1 MAFRLCVSAPL
12 RLAIPSR
19 YTRRFYSFLNSEQKD
34 ASFTQ
39 SAVTVRHSTKHQAI
53 AASTLNR
60 SKLVDL
66 KRWASS
72 ILLSCLNLLNE
83 QPLLK
88 QTMSQDASAR
98 TKLLK
103 PSSDASPFSAE
114 SLGSDV
120 TESAS
125 FPVESYADRLMDD
138 LFGDVERLLDS
149 GTMPSEPVRL
159 EPLETALAAP
169 KRSSFVDLVSP
180 LMRRSEVE
188 PPSALDEQ
196 DADALL
202 ANRDSTERSLA
213 QQPLSESV
221 RASVR
226 SYDRLLLGV
235 GCLSLLTVLAVW
247 LLNLYTQRQAAPVA
261 VAPTPASNAVPSTA
275 DNQFV
280 NYLQQA
286 LKAIDQ
292 QQSGSTTVGAN
303 GAPTSLPTVA
313 LPGTPTI
320 QNTSPTGTT
329 TPGTTTRPAT
339 GLSRLYV
346 PVYQVPQ
353 AGQPGSPSVAPLP
366 SVNAPTAVRQ
376 PIPLSVPGIVKKL
389 VGVLELGDRSAA
401 LIEINGVTQRYRI
414 GESIATSGWTLVE
427 VSQNQ
432 AVIRR
437 NGEVR
442 SIFAGQSF

>member
-1 MAFRLCVSAPL
+1 M
-12 RLAIPSR
+12 
-19 YTRRFYSFLNSEQKD
+19 NSEQKD
-34 ASFTQ
+34 APFTQ

-60 SKLVDL
+60 SRLVDP

-72 ILLSCLNLLNE
+72 ILLSCLNRLNE

-98 TKLLK
+98 TKLLQ

-159 EPLETALAAP
+159 EPLETVLAAP

-202 ANRDSTERSLA
+202 VNRNATERSLA

-221 RASVR
+221 SASVR

-247 LLNLYTQRQAAPVA
+247 LLSQYTQRQAAPVA
-261 VAPTPASNAVPSTA
+261 IAPPATNAVPSTA

-353 AGQPGSPSVAPLP
+353 AGQPGSPSVTPLP
-366 SVNAPTAVRQ
+366 SVKAPTAVRQ
-376 PIPLSVPGIVKKL
+376 PIPLSVPGIAKKL

-442 SIFAGQSF
+442 SIFTGQSF

>member
-1 MAFRLCVSAPL
+1 
-12 RLAIPSR
+12 
-19 YTRRFYSFLNSEQKD
+19 
-34 ASFTQ
+34 
-39 SAVTVRHSTKHQAI
+39 
-53 AASTLNR
+53 
-60 SKLVDL
+60 
-66 KRWASS
+66 
-72 ILLSCLNLLNE
+72 
-83 QPLLK
+83 
-88 QTMSQDASAR
+88 MSQDASAR
-98 TKLLK
+98 TKLLQ

-159 EPLETALAAP
+159 EPLETVLAAP

-202 ANRDSTERSLA
+202 VNRNATERSLA

-221 RASVR
+221 SASVR

-247 LLNLYTQRQAAPVA
+247 LLGQYTQRQAAPVA
-261 VAPTPASNAVPSTA
+261 IAPPATNAVPSTA

-292 QQSGSTTVGAN
+292 QQSGSTTVGAH

-353 AGQPGSPSVAPLP
+353 AGQPGSPSVTPLP
-366 SVNAPTAVRQ
+366 SVKAPTAVRQ
-376 PIPLSVPGIVKKL
+376 PIPLSVPGIAKKL

-442 SIFAGQSF
+442 SIFTGQSF

>member
-1 MAFRLCVSAPL
+1 
-12 RLAIPSR
+12 
-19 YTRRFYSFLNSEQKD
+19 
-34 ASFTQ
+34 
-39 SAVTVRHSTKHQAI
+39 
-53 AASTLNR
+53 
-60 SKLVDL
+60 
-66 KRWASS
+66 
-72 ILLSCLNLLNE
+72 
-83 QPLLK
+83 
-88 QTMSQDASAR
+88 MSQDASTH
-98 TKLLK
+98 TKLLT
-103 PSSDASPFSAE
+103 PSPDASPLSAE

-120 TESAS
+120 IAAGS

-149 GTMPSEPVRL
+149 GATPSTEPVRA
-159 EPLETALAAP
+159 EPPAIESKAS

-180 LMRRSEVE
+180 LVRRSDVE
-188 PPSALDEQ
+188 PPSALDAQ
-196 DADALL
+196 DSDALL
-202 ANRDSTERSLA
+202 TNPETA
-213 QQPLSESV
+213 QTIARTPLSESV

-247 LLNLYTQRQAAPVA
+247 LLNQQAQRQAAPVA
-261 VAPTPASNAVPSTA
+261 IAPSASNPALTTA
-275 DNQFV
+275 DNQFIS
-280 NYLQQA
+280 YLQQA

-292 QQSGSTTVGAN
+292 QQ
-303 GAPTSLPTVA
+303 
-313 LPGTPTI
+313 PGTPSAGVNGVSALPSVTLPGNPTI
-320 QNTSPTGTT
+320 QAAPATGTT
-329 TPGTTTRPAT
+329 PSNPTRPAT

-353 AGQPGSPSVAPLP
+353 NGQTGSPSIAPLP
-366 SVNAPTAVRQ
+366 SVKAPTAVRP
-376 PIPLSVPGIVKKL
+376 PIPLTVPGVAKTL
-389 VGVLELGDRSAA
+389 VGILELGDRSAA

-442 SIFAGQSF
+442 SIFTGQSF